1 MTRFL
6 SGNFFG
12 LISLLVL
19 RNSQRIPM
27 NAPVSLS
34 QTSAL
39 EINQL
44 LVSGL
49 VTSPVRDFRCGKAKY
64 KAVFTLQ
71 NSSGRFY
78 VQWNHADWQPN
89 QGDYLMI
96 RGSVFSVPVNGADA
110 GRIQAEE
117 VHLLKRDTLHHSS

>member
-1 MTRFL
+1 M
-6 SGNFFG
+6 
-12 LISLLVL
+12 I
-19 RNSQRIPM
+19 
-27 NAPVSLS
+27 APGPLS

-44 LVSGL
+44 LVSGI
-49 VTSPVRDFRCGKAKY
+49 VTSQAKMYPCGETAR

-78 VQWNHADWQPN
+78 VQWNYSEWQPDK
-89 QGDYLMI
+89 GDYVMI
-96 RGSVFSVPVNGADA
+96 RGSVFSVPVNGSDA

-117 VHLLKRDTLHHSS
+117 IHLLKRDETR

>member
-1 MTRFL
+1 M
-6 SGNFFG
+6 
-12 LISLLVL
+12 I
-19 RNSQRIPM
+19 
-27 NAPVSLS
+27 APGPLS

-44 LVSGL
+44 LVSG
-49 VTSPVRDFRCGKAKY
+49 VVISPVRVFRSGKTAH

-78 VQWNHADWQPN
+78 VQWNQADWRPSK
-89 QGDYLMI
+89 GDNLMI

-117 VHLLKRDTLHHSS
+117 VHLFRS

>member
-1 MTRFL
+1 
-6 SGNFFG
+6 
-12 LISLLVL
+12 
-19 RNSQRIPM
+19 M
-27 NAPVSLS
+27 NAPGPLS

-44 LVSGL
+44 LVSG
-49 VTSPVRDFRCGKAKY
+49 VVISPVRVFRCGKTAH

-78 VQWNHADWQPN
+78 VQWNQADWRPSM
-89 QGDYLMI
+89 GDNLMI
-96 RGSVFSVPVNGADA
+96 RGSVFSVLVNGSDA

-117 VHLLKRDTLHHSS
+117 VHLLSSKELN